1 MLKNEKYSF
10 LSHALGH
17 RAFEISWLNCVII
30 GQVND
35 DDDDIR
41 LVVGH
46 ALNDFHNLRFFL
58 SIRAKCGRRVQ
69 CQCQCQRER
78 ERESQLGR

>member
-1 MLKNEKYSF
+1 MLKNEKYFF

-17 RAFEISWLNCVII
+17 RAFKISWLNCVII

-58 SIRAKCGRRVQ
+58 TFARNVGGVSSA
-69 CQCQCQRER
+69 R
-78 ERESQLGR
+78 ERESRS